1 MSALMKYHSQRGKE
15 RVNVSRG
22 GGVILVMI
30 LVLI

>member
-1 MSALMKYHSQRGKE
+1 MKYHSQRGKE

-22 GGVILVMI
+22 GGGVILVMI